1 MNENHELKKMR
12 EGYGDAV
19 IDLAQKDE
27 KIVFVGADS
36 GGHERKWF
44 FENAKERLIETGI
57 AEANSA
63 VIAGALASDGF
74 KPFVLN
80 FAYLHAR
87 MYNQISQ
94 SIAEDNYPVRM
105 AGYYAGIWGFG
116 GRSHNCI
123 TDLAFMR
130 ALPNFNVFA
139 ASTVR
144 LIGGPV
150 LAMLLVPYFD
160 LEGMERSTGIL
171 QAAMP
176 SAVLTSIIAIEYKLI
191 PEFITTTVLF
201 STLYSILTLTVFL
214 TFI

>member
-1 MNENHELKKMR
+1 MNENSEYKKMR

-27 KIVFVGADS
+27 KVVFVGADS

-44 FENAKERLIETGI
+44 FENARERLIETGI

-63 VIAGALASDGF
+63 VIAGALASEGF

-105 AGYYAGIWGFG
+105 GGYYAGIWGFG

-123 TDLAFMR
+123 NDLAFMR
-130 ALPNFNVFA
+130 ALPNFNIFA
-139 ASTVR
+139 ASDYWETKTLVR
-144 LIGGPV
+144 KAAALDAPSYIRLAGVPTPV
-150 LAMLLVPYFD
+150 VYD
-160 LEGMERSTGIL
+160 
-171 QAAMP
+171 
-176 SAVLTSIIAIEYKLI
+176 
-191 PEFITTTVLF
+191 
-201 STLYSILTLTVFL
+201 
-214 TFI
+214 

>member
-139 ASTVR
+139 
-144 LIGGPV
+144 
-150 LAMLLVPYFD
+150 
-160 LEGMERSTGIL
+160 
-171 QAAMP
+171 
-176 SAVLTSIIAIEYKLI
+176 
-191 PEFITTTVLF
+191 
-201 STLYSILTLTVFL
+201 
-214 TFI
+214 